1 MAQDAYLTDQALLAQ
16 NPELQDLSRQRK
28 LAEML
33 TSKAFEQPQG
43 QMISGHYVK
52 PSWTQQLAPLVSG
65 IAGQAMGE
73 NLDKKQL
80 AMAEALKT
88 KGDAAVQKVM
98 TDYKEN
104 PQLGL
109 QTASAL
115 SQYPQVK
122 ALLPQLSKVAINEPT
137 TDVQNFQYQQKVP
150 EFGIYQ
156 REQANL
162 KSPKT
167 SVYNNMPPAE
177 SEYAKTFGAGV
188 AKQDLALKD
197 IAESAPAVISNVQR
211 QKEILKS
218 DKVITGFGAEPRLAL
233 AQFGQSIGAGGKN
246 ADELVANTQTLLA
259 GRAGATLDAI
269 KTSNLGSAQGF
280 SNTDRDFLEKAKLGG
295 IKYTAESLKRQL
307 EIEEKVARGGLEKWN
322 IRLKELPKSAS
333 APINTNP
340 VTMPPQNNIVDY
352 NSLK

>member
-1 MAQDAYLTDQALLAQ
+1 MALTAEQQAMDF

-28 LAEML
+28 LSEML

-43 QMISGHYVK
+43 QMISGHYVA

-80 AMAEALKT
+80 AMAEMLRT
-88 KGDAAVQKVM
+88 KGNAAVQKVM
-98 TDYKEN
+98 QDYKQN

-122 ALLPQLSKVAINEPT
+122 ELLPQLSKVAINEPT
-137 TDVQNFQYQQKVP
+137 TDVQNFQYGQSNP
-150 EFGIYQ
+150 EFGTYQ
-156 REQANL
+156 ERQANL
-162 KSPKT
+162 KAPKT

-177 SEYAKTFGAGV
+177 SEYAKTFGSGV

-197 IAESAPAVISNVQR
+197 IAESASSVISNVQR
-211 QKEILKS
+211 QKDLLKTG
-218 DKVITGFGAEPRLAL
+218 KVITGFGAEPRLAL
-233 AQFGQSIGAGGKN
+233 AQFGQAIGAGGKN
-246 ADELVANTQTLLA
+246 ADELVSNTQGLLA

-295 IKYTAESLKRQL
+295 IKYTAESLRRQL
-307 EIEEKVARGGLEKWN
+307 DLEEKVARVGVDKWN
-322 IRLKELPKSAS
+322 SRLKELPKSAS

-340 VTMPPQNNIVDY
+340 VEIPSQSNVVDY

>member
-16 NPELQDLSRQRK
+16 NSELQDLSRQRK

-137 TDVQNFQYQQKVP
+137 SDVQNFQYGQKVP
-150 EFGIYQ
+150 EFTSYQ
-156 REQANL
+156 ERQANL
-162 KSPKT
+162 KAPKT

-177 SEYAKTFGAGV
+177 SEYAKTVGAGV
-188 AKQDLALKD
+188 GKQDLALKD
-197 IAESAPAVISNVQR
+197 IADSAQNVLDNVIR
-211 QKEILKS
+211 QKNILKS

-233 AQFGQSIGAGGKN
+233 AQFGQAIGAGGKN
-246 ADELVANTQTLLA
+246 SDELVANTQTLLA

-295 IKYTAESLKRQL
+295 IKYTPESLNRQL
-307 EIEEKVARGGLEKWN
+307 DIEAKIARMGVDKYN
-322 IRLKELPKSAS
+322 KRLQEMPKSAS
-333 APINTNP
+333 NPINLNP
-340 VTMPPQNNIVDY
+340 IKLSNDDPLGIR
-352 NSLK
+352 